1 MDVCKSVSARRQM
14 KRWRNDVDQPET
26 AGRGR
31 EKGGRQYCNVPGG
44 KINRQLI
51 DVSVGVRL

>member
-1 MDVCKSVSARRQM
+1 MGIKS
-14 KRWRNDVDQPET
+14 ET
-26 AGRGR
+26 AEGGGG
-31 EKGGRQYCNVPGG
+31 KGGRQYCNVPGG

>member
-1 MDVCKSVSARRQM
+1 MDVCKSVSAHRQM

-31 EKGGRQYCNVPGG
+31 EKGVGNIVMSRVG
-44 KINRQLI
+44 KSIG
-51 DVSVGVRL
+51 S

>member
-1 MDVCKSVSARRQM
+1 MDVCKSVSAHRQM

-31 EKGGRQYCNVPGG
+31 GKGGRQYCNVPGG
-44 KINRQLI
+44 KINR
-51 DVSVGVRL
+51 